1 MLKTALQPRWIAVLL
16 VALAFATGFVLL
28 SQWQIERSIE
38 QSTVV
43 ERDSETVKTLD
54 DVARP
59 QSGVTTAAAGQ
70 LVAVDAEYVAGDY
83 RLLVGR
89 LHDGTSGY
97 WVTAHA
103 VTENGRDLA
112 VALGWAA
119 TEADAETAIASNP
132 SGGELHGR
140 YLATEPA
147 GDDDLE
153 SGDRRAMAV
162 ATLLNEWQS
171 TTGEVY
177 GGFLVLGEAPAGLTT
192 IDAPAPATEIELN
205 WLNIFYAAEW
215 VVFAGFAVY
224 LWWRFVRDD
233 WERQQQEA
241 EEAAAAALVN

>member
-16 VALAFATGFVLL
+16 VALAFAAGFVLL

-38 QSTVV
+38 QSTVI
-43 ERDSETVKTLD
+43 ERDSETVKALA

-70 LVAVDAEYVAGDY
+70 LVAVDADYVAGDFG
-83 RLLVGR
+83 LLVGR

-103 VTENGRDLA
+103 VTDDGRDLA

-119 TEADAETAIASNP
+119 SEADAEAAIASTP
-132 SGGELHGR
+132 SGGELRGR

-147 GDDDLE
+147 GDDDVATGE
-153 SGDRRAMAV
+153 RRSMAV
-162 ATLLNEWQS
+162 ATLLNEWGS

-192 IDAPAPATEIELN
+192 IDAPAPASEVELN

-215 VVFAGFAVY
+215 VVFAAFAVY

-233 WERQQQEA
+233 WERQEQEKA
-241 EEAAAAALVN
+241 EALEARIN